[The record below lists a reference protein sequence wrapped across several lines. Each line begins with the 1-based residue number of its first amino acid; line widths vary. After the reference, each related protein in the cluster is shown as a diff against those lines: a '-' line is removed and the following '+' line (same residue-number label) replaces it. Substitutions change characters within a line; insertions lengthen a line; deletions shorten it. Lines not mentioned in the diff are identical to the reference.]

1 MSMNH
6 FNDTQVSNPADFGG
20 KNTFDNC
27 PQPRIANHQS
37 SSIHSNFDFKKPR
50 FSERNPNP
58 RIPLSVNRSKL
69 SVPYKSELCLL
80 FQRGKCYYG
89 ANCHFSHSI
98 SDIRNPGLNTLAMEG
113 HLNED
118 SKRNTVRKMKECHWF
133 ASGKDCPYG
142 DKCQYL
148 HKCDQKVRRDV
159 GFYRQSSAVNGGKDR
174 SGNDQ
179 IECHSFSAGEDYDKS
194 VFCKTKL
201 CMKWERFGSC
211 PYGVKCTYAHGK
223 AELQELGSLTELEN
237 SYTSRLKLPNSA
249 ASCEMG
255 RKIAKKLQGKRCFMD
270 GDIKKISEVYADW
283 MEDRQNFHI
292 PSSKIGS

>member
-1 MSMNH
+1 MNPNH
-6 FNDTQVSNPADFGG
+6 FNDAQVSSPTDFGG
-20 KNTFDNC
+20 KNAFLNH
-27 PQPRIANHQS
+27 QPSRIVNHQS
-37 SSIHSNFDFKKPR
+37 SSIQHSNFDFKKPR

-89 ANCHFSHSI
+89 ENCHFSHSI
-98 SDIRNPGLNTLAMEG
+98 SDIRNPGLNNLAMEG

-118 SKRNTVRKMKECHWF
+118 SSKRNAHTVRKMKECHWF

-148 HKCDQKVRRDV
+148 HKCDQTVRRDV
-159 GFYRQSSAVNGGKDR
+159 GFSRQSYAVNEGRDR
-174 SGNDQ
+174 SGTSDQ
-179 IECHSFSAGEDYDKS
+179 IECHSLSAGEDYKS

-201 CMKWERFGSC
+201 CMKWEKFGSC
-211 PYGVKCTYAHGK
+211 PYGEKCTYAHGK
-223 AELQELGSLTELEN
+223 AELQELGSLAQLE
-237 SYTSRLKLPNSA
+237 KQPNPA

-255 RKIAKKLQGKRCFMD
+255 RKIAKKLQGKKCFMD
-270 GDIKKISEVYADW
+270 GDIEKISEVYADW
-283 MEDRQNFHI
+283 IEEDRQNVHV
-292 PSSKIGS
+292 PSNKNES